1 MNDAQIIGKSING
14 AKVERYQYTRY
25 DGIYTE
31 PLERILSFVRFEIR
45 TRIWQARTVRWSL
58 YIWLGFWFFVVL
70 SNFSQINYYMRRDDP
85 IYYSKTFL
93 DLYYLLPN
101 TLDIQPFIFA
111 VFSFY
116 TFLPAFIYIAAV
128 TGRLIF
134 YDRQN
139 RTVEDYF
146 ARISRWEY
154 LIGKFASAFF
164 MVATP
169 FYAMAIISYTVYAL
183 ALRESLFSLRNLYL
197 LCCVFFW
204 IAILTLLLCLIG
216 VFLSTLPFNTS
227 PSATTIV
234 YTIILVISSTFS
246 YTLAFVTGES
256 ALLFN
261 VFLSTRTVLNTLI
274 GSPFPDYIF
283 PERLDPVI
291 LFIVSIIQIVVITTL
306 CSLGTYYQVILK
318 DP

>member
-1 MNDAQIIGKSING
+1 MSDAKIVGKSING
-14 AKVERYQYTRY
+14 AIVERYQYTRY

-31 PLERILSFVRFEIR
+31 SLQRIFSFVRFEIKS
-45 TRIWQARTVRWSL
+45 RIWQARTVRWAL
-58 YIWLGFWFFVVL
+58 YIWIAFWFFIVL
-70 SNFSQINYYMRRDDP
+70 ANLGQINYYMRMDDP
-85 IYYSKTFL
+85 YYYPTYFL

-101 TLDIQPFIFA
+101 TLDIQPFGFA
-111 VFSFY
+111 LFSFY

-139 RTVEDYF
+139 RTIEDYF

-154 LIGKFASAFF
+154 LTGKFASAFF

-169 FYAMAIISYTVYAL
+169 FYVMAIISYVVYTS
-183 ALRESLFSLRNLYL
+183 ALRVSIVSIENLYL

-216 VFLSTLPFNTS
+216 VFLSTLPFSNS

-234 YTIILVISSTFS
+234 YTIILIISTTFS
-246 YTLAFVTGES
+246 QTLAFITGES

-274 GSPFPDYIF
+274 GGSFPDYIW
-283 PERLDPVI
+283 PGSYDPVI
-291 LFIVSIIQIVVITTL
+291 LFLISIIQIVVLITL